1 MTTSL
6 EVTLRTTPAGQV
18 ALVVSREGRVDESY
32 RPVSADVAVEAAGYL
47 IRGSQPPR
55 ALFLCRDRPSR

>member
-6 EVTLRTTPAGQV
+6 EVTLRTTSAGQV

-32 RPVSADVAVEAAGYL
+32 RPVSVDVALEAAGFL
-47 IRGSQPPR
+47 VRGCEPPR
-55 ALFLCRDRPSR
+55 ALLCRRDVPGG